1 MYLSFLGRI
10 CAGVVLTALCSFRGD
25 FFMKEH
31 EKADKVNME
40 EEPAFGNASFGIPA
54 DCTQKQK
61 MSGIKLTC
69 YIVVVLLVCSVV
81 YGSYRAAT
89 SYFLPVMTFDKSAQ
103 PILYI
108 KNSEV
113 TLKTKEDRK
122 GKSVVNSERFVSS
135 DAQRYVQM
143 SADGRTVFYAQ
154 DSADSAA
161 GFDLCYR
168 RVSAI
173 DDDKDTPEEAV
184 RIDGGV
190 TDFKIH
196 PEGQFVLYLKGTRL
210 YFSNLTSAHVVAS
223 DVSDFYLSKNNQQIV
238 YYKDGGKMYTC
249 GTAKKD
255 MPVLVDTEIDKVLS
269 EKDEYAKVFYIK
281 QGALFLKETD
291 KEAVCLAEDVKDGI
305 LLGDYVYFVK
315 EEVRPKRFQEV
326 FYDDKA
332 ARDAGTEK
340 PLKSDFMTPDETGQL
355 VFDEAGYNAAL
366 KRFEE
371 KEFRESIRNY
381 FLINPVM
388 EPTNVLYTMKR
399 SGPKEVDAG
408 LTEASLAYNSCRQAI
423 VYKKKAKGNEKI
435 RFSTVES
442 VDDALLKI
450 ADKQAEQKE
459 NSLYVLMKDKMPFL
473 GIDRFPGGQI
483 EISLDGKFLYCIE
496 DVGNDGRGTL
506 VRYTMSAKELKS
518 RKELRE
524 GVTDFALD
532 GADSTIVMV
541 FDGNKLGLSAGDT
554 YTHLSDSSCHSFF
567 YVDGT
572 LYFFDDYDFASESG
586 RLKTFRD
593 GKIKLVDTSVHE
605 FDARNLKT
613 VAYIKHFNK
622 EFGFGD
628 LYLKSGNKRGRKQD
642 ICVRSILY

>member
-1 MYLSFLGRI
+1 M
-10 CAGVVLTALCSFRGD
+10 
-25 FFMKEH
+25 
-31 EKADKVNME
+31 
-40 EEPAFGNASFGIPA
+40 
-54 DCTQKQK
+54 
-61 MSGIKLTC
+61 
-69 YIVVVLLVCSVV
+69 
-81 YGSYRAAT
+81 
-89 SYFLPVMTFDKSAQ
+89 
-103 PILYI
+103 
-108 KNSEV
+108 
-113 TLKTKEDRK
+113 
-122 GKSVVNSERFVSS
+122 
-135 DAQRYVQM
+135 
-143 SADGRTVFYAQ
+143 
-154 DSADSAA
+154 
-161 GFDLCYR
+161 
-168 RVSAI
+168 
-173 DDDKDTPEEAV
+173 
-184 RIDGGV
+184 
-190 TDFKIH
+190 
-196 PEGQFVLYLKGTRL
+196 
-210 YFSNLTSAHVVAS
+210 
-223 DVSDFYLSKNNQQIV
+223 
-238 YYKDGGKMYTC
+238 
-249 GTAKKD
+249 
-255 MPVLVDTEIDKVLS
+255 
-269 EKDEYAKVFYIK
+269 
-281 QGALFLKETD
+281 KETD

-506 VRYTMSAKELKS
+506 GALYHE
-518 RKELRE
+518 RKRAEKQK
-524 GVTDFALD
+524 GT
-532 GADSTIVMV
+532 
-541 FDGNKLGLSAGDT
+541 AG
-554 YTHLSDSSCHSFF
+554 
-567 YVDGT
+567 G
-572 LYFFDDYDFASESG
+572 
-586 RLKTFRD
+586 RD
-593 GKIKLVDTSVHE
+593 GFCL
-605 FDARNLKT
+605 RRR
-613 VAYIKHFNK
+613 
-622 EFGFGD
+622 GFYHCDG
-628 LYLKSGNKRGRKQD
+628 
-642 ICVRSILY
+642 V